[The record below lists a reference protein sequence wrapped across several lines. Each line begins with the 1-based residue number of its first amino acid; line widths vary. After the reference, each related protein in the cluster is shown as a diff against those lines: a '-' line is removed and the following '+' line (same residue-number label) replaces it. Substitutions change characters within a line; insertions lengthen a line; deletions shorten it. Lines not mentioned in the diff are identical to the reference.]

1 MDASFESL
9 DVGLNWST
17 HRRQGT
23 SKGSG
28 EAFKRKMDCGWHEER
43 RGVIQWEGLTGIE
56 SLAKCAEGELI
67 LKTLKSHVEAYY
79 CSPLLNYT

>member
-28 EAFKRKMDCGWHEER
+28 EAFKRKMECGWHEER
-43 RGVIQWEGLTGIE
+43 RSNTMGRINWDRKPGKVCRGRANTEDIE
-56 SLAKCAEGELI
+56 KPRGSL
-67 LKTLKSHVEAYY
+67 
-79 CSPLLNYT
+79 LL